1 MKNPDLFSEFEK
13 PTDAAWKQKI
23 QVALKGA
30 DYQSTLVWNSPE
42 GIATKPFYTA
52 EDYPELPAVELPQEW
67 TLSQGLGH
75 YADEIP
81 LSLSS
86 LKILSE
92 EGHQQGMEA
101 FWVESFIP
109 ENKEELDQL
118 LELPF
123 PLYIRTD
130 QWPQWALN
138 HFSEVAQNKQIQVAP
153 FHDPIGQLCA
163 TGNWPTALD
172 KEWES
177 LAQLADQLKEQ
188 AFLGIDALP
197 YANSGANAT
206 EQLAATLAH
215 LQAYLEHPKLE
226 AKISAVRVR
235 IGIGPNYF
243 YEIAKLRALRVMVQ
257 QKWPE
262 LKIHLTATPALR
274 NKTVYDYNVNLL
286 RSCSE
291 CMAGILGG
299 ADLVYNAPYDVIYG
313 KSNDFGHRIA
323 RNQLLLLK
331 HESGLHAGFTDG
343 SYYVEALTA
352 QLVDK
357 ADALW
362 ARWEKEG
369 GLLEALNTGRLQKRI
384 RQSAEKEQE
393 LFDQGELVLIGTN
406 KYPNPDDQM
415 GMYAA
420 TAFPAPRNE
429 KTLIEPLPLRR
440 LSASQEKARM
450 QEEKTTSTT

>member
-1 MKNPDLFSEFEK
+1 MKNPDLFSEFDK
-13 PTDAAWKQKI
+13 PSDAAWKQKI

-52 EDYPELPAVELPQEW
+52 EDYPELPAIEPPKDW
-67 TLSQGLGH
+67 TLTQGLGF
-75 YADEIP
+75 YADEQP
-81 LSLSS
+81 LSFRS

-123 PLYIRTD
+123 PLYMRTEH
-130 QWPQWALN
+130 WPQWALDSLTGPVQKQQN
-138 HFSEVAQNKQIQVAP
+138 GVHF
-153 FHDPIGQLCA
+153 FHDPIGQLCT
-163 TGNWPTALD
+163 TGNWPSTLD

-177 LAQLADQLKEQ
+177 LSKLAEQLHGE

-206 EQLAATLAH
+206 EQLSAILGH
-215 LQAYLEHPKLE
+215 MQAYIEHPKL
-226 AKISAVRVR
+226 AGKITALRVR

-243 YEIAKLRALRVMVQ
+243 YEIAKLRALRTLVQ

-262 LKIHLTATPALR
+262 LNIHLTATPALR

-299 ADLVYNAPYDVIYG
+299 ADLIYNAPYDVIYG
-313 KSNDFGHRIA
+313 NSNDFGHRIA

-352 QLVDK
+352 QLVEK
-357 ADALW
+357 AHALW
-362 ARWEKEG
+362 VRWEKEG
-369 GLLEALNTGRLQKRI
+369 GLLDALHTGRLQKRI
-384 RQSAEKEQE
+384 RQSAEKEQG

-415 GMYAA
+415 AMYAA

-440 LSASQEKARM
+440 LSASKEKARM
-450 QEEKTTSTT
+450 QEEKTTSTS